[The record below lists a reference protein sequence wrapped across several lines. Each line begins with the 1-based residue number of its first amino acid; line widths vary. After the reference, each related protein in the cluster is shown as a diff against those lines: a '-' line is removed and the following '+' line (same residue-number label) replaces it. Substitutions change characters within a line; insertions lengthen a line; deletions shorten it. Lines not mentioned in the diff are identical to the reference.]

1 MTFEKFMRNF
11 ICTNILVVFFN
22 FNFLPFPFS
31 DISPVIAR
39 SCWTGLPI
47 ASDSVAVTIAHPALG
62 PSCSKNV
69 FFYFWHIMIVEL
81 DKNCLLQMQK
91 LEEKVWLTFGV
102 APSGTWRWI
111 ELLCKNSFPGSAS
124 VSRKDFERKFYIL
137 ENILIIKDV
146 IRYWSIW
153 IRLWLSLTLA
163 YVNAI
168 CTLSFK
174 TFPKFPVHRTI
185 PPHSPELIILLSLLP
200 AESVSSSSPSRK
212 LLLLCC
218 SWNKF

>member
-1 MTFEKFMRNF
+1 MTFEKFMRNYIS

-81 DKNCLLQMQK
+81 DNTTNAKIRRESMTYLWCCSFRYVEMNRVVVQ
-91 LEEKVWLTFGV
+91 
-102 APSGTWRWI
+102 
-111 ELLCKNSFPGSAS
+111 EL
-124 VSRKDFERKFYIL
+124 VS
-137 ENILIIKDV
+137 
-146 IRYWSIW
+146 W
-153 IRLWLSLTLA
+153 IRICFKEGLW
-163 YVNAI
+163 
-168 CTLSFK
+168 K
-174 TFPKFPVHRTI
+174 
-185 PPHSPELIILLSLLP
+185 EILYF
-200 AESVSSSSPSRK
+200 RK
-212 LLLLCC
+212 YI
-218 SWNKF
+218 NN

>member
-1 MTFEKFMRNF
+1 
-11 ICTNILVVFFN
+11 
-22 FNFLPFPFS
+22 
-31 DISPVIAR
+31 
-39 SCWTGLPI
+39 
-47 ASDSVAVTIAHPALG
+47 
-62 PSCSKNV
+62 
-69 FFYFWHIMIVEL
+69 
-81 DKNCLLQMQK
+81 MQK

-146 IRYWSIW
+146 IRYWLIW

-218 SWNKF
+218 SWNKFQKILACTLLHSKNIDVTDIDQLLSLPMLLTLRHPFLGTYSFL